1 MIRAFIAV
9 DLDDPVIEKV
19 CNVVEILKSRITE
32 IRWLRKENLHL
43 TLKFLG
49 NIAESQVE
57 PITAALRHPLGL
69 FSPCTISAKGLG
81 VFPDF
86 RRPKILWVGLTG
98 DQLVQLAAEIES
110 ALMPLGFT
118 PENRAFTPHLTI
130 GRWREGSRPAKN
142 LRQEIDRLNDF
153 EFGACAVRQIVL
165 FQSVLKPEGASYS
178 ELRTIQ
184 LGAELA
190 ATESSNSR
198 RQ

>member
-1 MIRAFIAV
+1 VIRAFIAV

-19 CNVVEILKSRITE
+19 CNVVAILKSRITE

-110 ALMPLGFT
+110 ALMPIGFT

-130 GRWREGSRPAKN
+130 GRWREGSRPVKN
-142 LRQEIDRLNDF
+142 LRQEIDSLNDF

-178 ELRTIQ
+178 ELKTIQ
-184 LGAELA
+184 LGTQLGG
-190 ATESSNSR
+190 N
-198 RQ
+198 

>member
-1 MIRAFIAV
+1 VIRAFIAV

-19 CNVVEILKSRITE
+19 CNVVAILKSRITE

-110 ALMPLGFT
+110 ALMPIGFT

-142 LRQEIDRLNDF
+142 LRQEIDSLNDF

-184 LGAELA
+184 LGTELGG
-190 ATESSNSR
+190 N
-198 RQ
+198 

>member
-1 MIRAFIAV
+1 VIRAFIAV
-9 DLDDPVIEKV
+9 DLDDPVIKKI
-19 CNVVEILKSRITE
+19 CNVVEILKPRITE

-57 PITAALRHPLGL
+57 PIAAALRHPVGL

-142 LRQEIDRLNDF
+142 LRQEIDSLNDF
-153 EFGACAVRQIVL
+153 EFGACAIRQIVL

-184 LGAELA
+184 LGAKLA
-190 ATESSNSR
+190 SN
-198 RQ
+198 

>member
-9 DLDDPVIEKV
+9 DLDDPVIEKI

-57 PITAALRHPLGL
+57 PIAAALRHPLGL

-142 LRQEIDRLNDF
+142 LRQEIDSLNDF

>member
-9 DLDDPVIEKV
+9 DLDDPVIEKI
-19 CNVVEILKSRITE
+19 CHVVEILKSRITE

-57 PITAALRHPLGL
+57 PIAAALRHPLGL

-142 LRQEIDRLNDF
+142 LRQEIDSLNDF

-190 ATESSNSR
+190 GN
-198 RQ
+198 

>member
-1 MIRAFIAV
+1 VIRAFIAV

-19 CNVVEILKSRITE
+19 CNVVEILKPRITE

-142 LRQEIDRLNDF
+142 LRQEIDSLNDF

-165 FQSVLKPEGASYS
+165 FQSVLKPEGATYS

-184 LGAELA
+184 LGTELGG
-190 ATESSNSR
+190 N
-198 RQ
+198 

>member
-1 MIRAFIAV
+1 VIRAFIAV
-9 DLDDPVIEKV
+9 DLDDPVIEKI
-19 CNVVEILKSRITE
+19 CNVIEILNSRLTE

-110 ALMPLGFT
+110 ALMPIGFT

-142 LRQEIDRLNDF
+142 LRQEIDSLNDF

-184 LGAELA
+184 LGTELGG
-190 ATESSNSR
+190 N
-198 RQ
+198 

>member
-19 CNVVEILKSRITE
+19 CNVVEILKPRITG

-110 ALMPLGFT
+110 ALMPIGFT

-142 LRQEIDRLNDF
+142 LRQEIDSLNDF

-184 LGAELA
+184 LGTELGG
-190 ATESSNSR
+190 N
-198 RQ
+198 

>member
-1 MIRAFIAV
+1 VIRAFIAV

-19 CNVVEILKSRITE
+19 CNVVAILKSRITE

-110 ALMPLGFT
+110 ALMPIGFT

-130 GRWREGSRPAKN
+130 GRWREGSRPVKN
-142 LRQEIDRLNDF
+142 LRQEIDSLNDF

-184 LGAELA
+184 LGTELGG
-190 ATESSNSR
+190 N
-198 RQ
+198 

>member
-9 DLDDPVIEKV
+9 DLDDPVIETI
-19 CNVVEILKSRITE
+19 CNVVEILKPRITE

-57 PITAALRHPLGL
+57 PIAAALRHPVGL

-142 LRQEIDRLNDF
+142 LRQEIDSLNDF
-153 EFGACAVRQIVL
+153 EFGACAIRQIVL

-178 ELRTIQ
+178 QLRTIQ
-184 LGAELA
+184 LGAKLA
-190 ATESSNSR
+190 SN
-198 RQ
+198 

>member
-19 CNVVEILKSRITE
+19 CHVVEILKPRITE

-142 LRQEIDRLNDF
+142 LRQEIDSLNDF

>member
-19 CNVVEILKSRITE
+19 CNVVAILKSRITE

-110 ALMPLGFT
+110 ALMPIGFT

-142 LRQEIDRLNDF
+142 LRQEIDSLNDF

-184 LGAELA
+184 LGTELGG
-190 ATESSNSR
+190 N
-198 RQ
+198 

>member
-1 MIRAFIAV
+1 VIRAFIAV

-19 CNVVEILKSRITE
+19 CNVVEILKPRITE

-110 ALMPLGFT
+110 ALMPIGFT

-142 LRQEIDRLNDF
+142 LRQEIDSLNDF

-165 FQSVLKPEGASYS
+165 FQSVLKLEGASYS

-184 LGAELA
+184 LGTELGG
-190 ATESSNSR
+190 N
-198 RQ
+198 

>member
-19 CNVVEILKSRITE
+19 CNVVEILKPRITE

-110 ALMPLGFT
+110 ALMPIGFT

-142 LRQEIDRLNDF
+142 LRQEIDSLNDF

-178 ELRTIQ
+178 ELRTIE
-184 LGAELA
+184 LGTELA
-190 ATESSNSR
+190 GN
-198 RQ
+198 

>member
-19 CNVVEILKSRITE
+19 CNVVEILKPRITE

-49 NIAESQVE
+49 NIAESQVQ

-142 LRQEIDRLNDF
+142 LRQEIDSLNDF

-178 ELRTIQ
+178 ELKTIQ
-184 LGAELA
+184 LGTQLGG
-190 ATESSNSR
+190 N
-198 RQ
+198 

>member
-1 MIRAFIAV
+1 MIRAFIAI
-9 DLDDPVIEKV
+9 DLDDRVIEKV
-19 CNVVEILKSRITE
+19 YNVIGILKSRITD
-32 IRWLRKENLHL
+32 IRWVKQENLHL

-57 PITAALRHPLGL
+57 PIAAALRHPLGL
-69 FSPCTISAKGLG
+69 FSPCAISAKGLG

-98 DQLVQLAAEIES
+98 NRLVQLAAEIES

-142 LRQEIDRLNDF
+142 LHQEIDNLNDF

-190 ATESSNSR
+190 GD
-198 RQ
+198 

>member
-9 DLDDPVIEKV
+9 DLDDRVIEKV
-19 CNVVEILKSRITE
+19 YNVIGILKSRLTD
-32 IRWLRKENLHL
+32 IRWVKQENLHL

-57 PITAALRHPLGL
+57 PIATALRHPLGL

-98 DQLVQLAAEIES
+98 DRLAQLAAEIES
-110 ALMPLGFT
+110 ALTALGFT
-118 PENRAFTPHLTI
+118 PENRAFNPHLTI
-130 GRWREGSRPAKN
+130 GRWREGRRPAKN
-142 LRQEIDRLNDF
+142 LRQEIDSLNDF

-165 FQSVLKPEGASYS
+165 FQSVLKPEGATYS

-184 LGAELA
+184 LGAELPGD
-190 ATESSNSR
+190 
-198 RQ
+198 

>member
-1 MIRAFIAV
+1 VIRAFIAV

-19 CNVVEILKSRITE
+19 CNVVEILKPRITE

-142 LRQEIDRLNDF
+142 LRQEIDSLNDF

-184 LGAELA
+184 LGTELGG
-190 ATESSNSR
+190 N
-198 RQ
+198 

>member
-9 DLDDPVIEKV
+9 DLDDPVIETI
-19 CNVVEILKSRITE
+19 CNVVEILKPRITE

-57 PITAALRHPLGL
+57 PIAAALRHPVGL

-98 DQLVQLAAEIES
+98 DQLVQLAAGIES

-142 LRQEIDRLNDF
+142 LRQEIDSLNDF
-153 EFGACAVRQIVL
+153 EFGACAIRQIVL

-178 ELRTIQ
+178 QLRTIQ
-184 LGAELA
+184 LGAKLA
-190 ATESSNSR
+190 SN
-198 RQ
+198 

>member
-19 CNVVEILKSRITE
+19 CNVVAILKSRITE

-110 ALMPLGFT
+110 ALMPIGFT

-142 LRQEIDRLNDF
+142 LRQEIDSLNDF

-165 FQSVLKPEGASYS
+165 FQSVLKPEGASYTQ
-178 ELRTIQ
+178 LKTIQ

-190 ATESSNSR
+190 GN
-198 RQ
+198 

>member
-9 DLDDPVIEKV
+9 DLDDPVIEKI
-19 CNVVEILKSRITE
+19 CNVIEILNSRLTE

-110 ALMPLGFT
+110 ALMPIGFT

-142 LRQEIDRLNDF
+142 LRQEIDSLNDF

-184 LGAELA
+184 LGTELGG
-190 ATESSNSR
+190 N
-198 RQ
+198 

>member
-19 CNVVEILKSRITE
+19 CNVVEILKPRITE

-43 TLKFLG
+43 TLKFLS

-110 ALMPLGFT
+110 ALMPIGFT

-130 GRWREGSRPAKN
+130 GRWREGSRPVKN
-142 LRQEIDRLNDF
+142 LRQEIDSLNDF

-184 LGAELA
+184 LGTELGG
-190 ATESSNSR
+190 N
-198 RQ
+198 

>member
-19 CNVVEILKSRITE
+19 CNVVAILKSRITE

-142 LRQEIDRLNDF
+142 LRQEIDSLNDF

-165 FQSVLKPEGASYS
+165 FQSVLKPEGATYS

-190 ATESSNSR
+190 GD
-198 RQ
+198 

>member
-69 FSPCTISAKGLG
+69 FSPCTISAKALG

-110 ALMPLGFT
+110 ALMPIGFT

-142 LRQEIDRLNDF
+142 LRQEIDSLNDF

-184 LGAELA
+184 LGTELGG
-190 ATESSNSR
+190 N
-198 RQ
+198 

>member
-1 MIRAFIAV
+1 VIRAFIAV

-130 GRWREGSRPAKN
+130 GRWREGSRPAKT
-142 LRQEIDRLNDF
+142 LRQEIDSLNDF

-184 LGAELA
+184 LGAKLA
-190 ATESSNSR
+190 GD
-198 RQ
+198 

>member
-9 DLDDPVIEKV
+9 DLDDPVIETI
-19 CNVVEILKSRITE
+19 CNVVEILKPRITE

-57 PITAALRHPLGL
+57 PIAAALRHPVGL

-142 LRQEIDRLNDF
+142 LRQEIDSLNDF
-153 EFGACAVRQIVL
+153 EFGACAIRQIVL

-184 LGAELA
+184 LGAKLA
-190 ATESSNSR
+190 GD
-198 RQ
+198 

>member
-1 MIRAFIAV
+1 VIRAFIAV

-110 ALMPLGFT
+110 ALMPNGFT

-130 GRWREGSRPAKN
+130 GRWREGSRPTKN
-142 LRQEIDRLNDF
+142 LRQEIDSLNDF

-184 LGAELA
+184 LGTELA
-190 ATESSNSR
+190 GN
-198 RQ
+198 

>member
-19 CNVVEILKSRITE
+19 CNVVEILKPRITE

-142 LRQEIDRLNDF
+142 LRQEIDSLNDF

-184 LGAELA
+184 LGTELGG
-190 ATESSNSR
+190 N
-198 RQ
+198 

>member
-1 MIRAFIAV
+1 VIRAFIAV

-19 CNVVEILKSRITE
+19 CNVVEILKPHITE

-86 RRPKILWVGLTG
+86 RRPKILWMGLTG

-110 ALMPLGFT
+110 ALIPLGFT

-142 LRQEIDRLNDF
+142 LRQEIDSLNDF

-184 LGAELA
+184 LGTELA
-190 ATESSNSR
+190 GN
-198 RQ
+198 